1 MWSAYSCT
9 GVLHESYL
17 HSRYKKLKS
26 NRGLRAS
33 RSRRCP
39 IMAPATMAGPTMG
52 KEACLGT
59 VGRARPGHVGSMAAS
74 SADDHLTV
82 GGDADVVV
90 SAEPIHAAGPSMHIS
105 VRWLLDG
112 GTQSMPL
119 SATIKQRLVC
129 GAHRG
134 PYSNKSP
141 ASTTNIAFGPPA
153 ER

>member
-1 MWSAYSCT
+1 
-9 GVLHESYL
+9 
-17 HSRYKKLKS
+17 
-26 NRGLRAS
+26 
-33 RSRRCP
+33 
-39 IMAPATMAGPTMG
+39 MAPATIAGPTTG

-59 VGRARPGHVGSMAAS
+59 VGEAWTVGSMAES

-90 SAEPIHAAGPSMHIS
+90 SAEPIHAAGPSLHVS
-105 VRWLLDG
+105 AHWLLVG
-112 GTQSMPL
+112 GTQCMPL

-134 PYSNKSP
+134 PYSMNCS
-141 ASTTNIAFGPPA
+141 AVATNIAVGPPA